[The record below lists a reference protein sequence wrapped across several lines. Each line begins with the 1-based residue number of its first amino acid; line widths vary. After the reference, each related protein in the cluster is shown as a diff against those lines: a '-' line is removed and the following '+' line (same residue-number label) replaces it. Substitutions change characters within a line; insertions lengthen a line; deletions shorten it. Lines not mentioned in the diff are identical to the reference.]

1 MKGSGFCQA
10 PHGEERRTR
19 AASDPELIPYCTG
32 NRNSIS
38 VESGTWSDIW
48 QERGRY
54 PCGVFPRTLL
64 QNACLFWKLAVSAN
78 NKTHYT
84 IFTFACPRRFTGR
97 SWKTAALAEQFSYIK
112 NFCWKLNRHQ
122 ITLLDPVLAV
132 TFADS
137 AALAM
142 DSFMCVACFSGR
154 YNPKQTPQKTKTNLP
169 LYVWLILNTLLSSG
183 ALARAPLPCSC
194 FCISCH
200 QMPGVSR
207 VQEPTPRRALRLFSN
222 GSGFTALLFLQYFCE
237 PDTACSWWGGTVNC
251 HEQCNVLTVWYLGIY
266 IIQVTANGQNEEL

>member
-38 VESGTWSDIW
+38 VESCTWSDIW
-48 QERGRY
+48 QEMGRY

-64 QNACLFWKLAVSAN
+64 ENACLFWKLAVSAN

-84 IFTFACPRRFTGR
+84 IFTFSCPRRFTGR
-97 SWKTAALAEQFSYIK
+97 SWKTAAWAEQFSYIK

-132 TFADS
+132 TSADS
-137 AALAM
+137 AALAV
-142 DSFMCVACFSGR
+142 DTFMCVACFNGR

-169 LYVWLILNTLLSSG
+169 LYVWLILNDLAQFRCPRSSTFATFLFLYLLPSAAWRIAS
-183 ALARAPLPCSC
+183 ARTHAKKSVVIV
-194 FCISCH
+194 FKRIWIYS
-200 QMPGVSR
+200 PGVSS
-207 VQEPTPRRALRLFSN
+207 V
-222 GSGFTALLFLQYFCE
+222 FLC
-237 PDTACSWWGGTVNC
+237 A
-251 HEQCNVLTVWYLGIY
+251 WYG
-266 IIQVTANGQNEEL
+266 V